1 MAHKKLQSVAQRLAV
16 EHRRNPWMLP
26 GIAVTASL
34 ALGTALPDL
43 IELAGRIAR

>member
-1 MAHKKLQSVAQRLAV
+1 MARQKVLIWLLA

-26 GIAVTASL
+26 GVALTASA

-43 IELAGRIAR
+43 IALAGRIAR